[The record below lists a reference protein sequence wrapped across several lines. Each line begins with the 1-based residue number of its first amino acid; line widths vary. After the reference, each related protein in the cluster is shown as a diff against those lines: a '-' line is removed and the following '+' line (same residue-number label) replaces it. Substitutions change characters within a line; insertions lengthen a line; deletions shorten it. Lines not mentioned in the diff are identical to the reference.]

1 MASSASPSKAPEA
14 VPSWR
19 KKHRMLLMN
28 ISFWMFWA
36 AFPFAYFGGVRN
48 QAAFIQLSFGLIVV
62 ACLVPLVTKK

>member
-1 MASSASPSKAPEA
+1 MATSASPSKASEA
-14 VPSWR
+14 VPWR

-48 QAAFIQLSFGLIVV
+48 QAAFIHCSFGLIIV

>member
-1 MASSASPSKAPEA
+1 MATGALPSKAPES

-36 AFPFAYFGGVRN
+36 AFPFAYLGGVRS
-48 QAAFIQLSFGLIVV
+48 QATFIHLSFGLIVV